1 MSDNLPFLET
11 EEPAEVIETPTQEP
25 AQAETAQQPTEA
37 EPVEKP
43 ERPRGPDGKFL
54 PKEETTKPEPV
65 MVPIAAL
72 HETRDKVRDLEAK
85 LQQMQP
91 PQEPQQQV
99 PDIFEDPKGYQEFQD
114 QKLQTL
120 LYQER
125 YRFSERLAVNQYG
138 QDAVKNAVEWAA
150 QRAQQDPHFN
160 AQAFSNPDPVGF
172 AVEQYKRD
180 QVASQVDL
188 SEFEKFKAWQAAQAE
203 TQQPIQQQPQ
213 NAPPASIASLPS
225 SGGADHTPVGPGQAF
240 DSLFRS

>member
-1 MSDNLPFLET
+1 MSELSFLDTPEEPKEVTEAPVQEAPPAEAAQPTET
-11 EEPAEVIETPTQEP
+11 EEA
-25 AQAETAQQPTEA
+25 
-37 EPVEKP
+37 KP

-54 PKEETTKPEPV
+54 PKEEGPKPEPV

-72 HETRDKVRDLEAK
+72 HETRDKVRDLEAR

-91 PQEPQQQV
+91 APVQQQV

-114 QKLQTL
+114 QKLQAA

-138 QDAVKNAVEWAA
+138 ADAVRSAVDWASE
-150 QRAQQDPHFN
+150 RAQQDPHFN

-172 AVEQYKRD
+172 AIEQYKRD

-188 SEFEKFKAWQAAQAE
+188 SEFEKFKAWQAAQAQ

-225 SGGADHTPVGPGQAF
+225 SGGADHVPVGPGQAF
-240 DSLFRS
+240 DSLFRNTS